1 VSAFGG
7 NYRLGRGAGYFRV
20 GVGVGW
26 LLVRA
31 AGCGHG

>member
-1 VSAFGG
+1 M
-7 NYRLGRGAGYFRV
+7 GAGYFRV